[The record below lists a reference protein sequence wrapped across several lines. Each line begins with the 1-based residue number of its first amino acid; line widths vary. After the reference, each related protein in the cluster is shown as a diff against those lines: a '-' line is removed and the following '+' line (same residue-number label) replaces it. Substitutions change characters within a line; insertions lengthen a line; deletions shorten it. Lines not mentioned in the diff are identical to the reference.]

1 MDYFYLRNIT
11 EIKEEYTTFLINIM
25 TPFIYEGI
33 RSVYSFAM
41 NAHKEFLEKGKYD
54 ADTKSPGILKL
65 FQLSLKEIQTLNN
78 HSIEIETNRI
88 KTGCKCAEWFDD
100 LVRAVIK
107 SHIVLLT
114 FSNTRRHPEILK
126 EQFHNKV
133 EIKDFIHKCYIES
146 AKLIYNNPELFWHEF
161 PPLEIKRNQREAC
174 NLIKQA
180 IQEAIRKMLPY
191 KIILRE
197 YLQNDYE
204 DDEFGSKVSD
214 SRYMNI
220 QAMVNR
226 DLHGGMDYENDPLG
240 RQKIPVENALN
251 GEDDDN
257 YYSDGGSD
265 EEDVS
270 EDSGTQTAES
280 ASSTSESSEDYMKAG
295 EESSSE
301 KNIKQDEFLES
312 VKEKLH
318 QVEERKQYNTSNIIE
333 GSHPVHQQTNQP
345 MYQQNH
351 HPINLQEHSSKPP
364 TPFKIPTPP
373 IVNKPKPIKMQG
385 GDIPKAEMDTEVKN
399 LVEQSNN
406 LINKKKASKINR
418 REQQLFDE
426 IEQHSKKEEP
436 DRKTFFEQYM
446 K

>member
-25 TPFIYEGI
+25 NPFIYEGI
-33 RSVYSFAM
+33 KSVYSFAM
-41 NAHKEFLEKGKYD
+41 NAHKEFLERGKYD
-54 ADTKSPGILKL
+54 AETKSPGILKL

-88 KTGCKCAEWFDD
+88 KAGSKCSEWFDD

-114 FSNTRRHPEILK
+114 FSNTRKHPEILK
-126 EQFHNKV
+126 EQFHNKI

-174 NLIKQA
+174 NLIKLA

-197 YLQNDYE
+197 YLQNDY
-204 DDEFGSKVSD
+204 DDEFGNKVSD

-226 DLHGGMDYENDPLG
+226 DLNGNMDYENDPLG
-240 RQKIPVENALN
+240 RQKVPVDNALDN
-251 GEDDDN
+251 DVNDKDSEN
-257 YYSDGGSD
+257 YYSEGENHSGGSD
-265 EEDVS
+265 ASEES
-270 EDSGTQTAES
+270 E
-280 ASSTSESSEDYMKAG
+280 SSSSSRSSEDYL
-295 EESSSE
+295 ENNDESSSDGN
-301 KNIKQDEFLES
+301 KKDRQDEFLES
-312 VKEKLH
+312 VKEKLNNL
-318 QVEERKQYNTSNIIE
+318 EEQEHPRVMQ
-333 GSHPVHQQTNQP
+333 SHEQRNEQRNETK
-345 MYQQNH
+345 QNH
-351 HPINLQEHSSKPP
+351 SINLPEIPRMEQSSKAP
-364 TPFKIPTPP
+364 TPLKLPTPP
-373 IVNKPKPIKMQG
+373 IIVQAKQSKTFG
-385 GDIPKAEMDTEVKN
+385 GEIPKADMDTEVKN
-399 LVEQSNN
+399 LVAQSNS
-406 LINKKKASKINR
+406 LINEKKGKVNK
-418 REQQLFDE
+418 REQQLFE
-426 IEQHSKKEEP
+426 ELEQHIKKEEP